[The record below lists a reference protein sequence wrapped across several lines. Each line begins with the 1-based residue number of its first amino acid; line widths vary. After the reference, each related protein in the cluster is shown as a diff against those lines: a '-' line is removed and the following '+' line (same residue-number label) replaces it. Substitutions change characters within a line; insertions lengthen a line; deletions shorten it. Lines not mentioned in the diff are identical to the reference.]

1 MNRLKN
7 YRRTLALALLCT
19 AFAWSTPGWSQTVVR
34 VEEDWEL
41 VVNDPDADSVS
52 PQVTCTMSPLSHINA
67 VHATFE
73 LNHQSQPYF
82 APGGV
87 QLQVWDG
94 VVPVAARENP
104 SDAVMGTNAETVSWT
119 QVMEVKDGMLS
130 FDVVK
135 GSSTTWGS
143 FGGQGYLKH
152 SMATHLMDLSGYS
165 PLVSVE
171 HSGAGYAQN
180 RVDLL
185 VLKQVRFILSTGQVV
200 VDPTYRV
207 VHD

>member
-7 YRRTLALALLCT
+7 YRRTLALASLCT
-19 AFAWSTPGWSQTVVR
+19 AFAWSTPGWSQTIVR
-34 VEEDWEL
+34 VEEDWVLL
-41 VVNDPDADSVS
+41 VNTPDADSVS
-52 PQVTCTMSPLSHINA
+52 PQVTCTMSPLNHINA
-67 VHATFE
+67 VHATVE

-94 VVPVAARENP
+94 TLPVAARENP
-104 SDAVMGTNAETVSWT
+104 SDAVMRTNAETVSWT

-130 FDVVK
+130 FDVIN

-152 SMATHLMDLSGYS
+152 SMATHLTDLSGYS

-185 VLKQVRFILSTGQVV
+185 VLKQVRFVLSTGQVV
-200 VDPTYRV
+200 VDSTYRV